1 MARRALLVGVNDYR
15 SIRDLRGSHN
25 DVSNMRSILKDY
37 LGFTNNDIRAVL
49 DDRATKD
56 AILYRLEYMI
66 DKAVPGDFMIF
77 HFSGHGSQIRDRN
90 GDELEDG
97 LDEVLC
103 PWEVSWDSGFILD
116 DELDLIFRRIPQGA
130 LLEVFLDCCHS
141 GTSAR
146 STGRGTGSGSA
157 ADRISRY
164 LPPPADIRFRY
175 EGEEQELGEPRGFQT
190 ANRFGT
196 RSTANHIL
204 WAACHS
210 GQESADA
217 FINGSYN
224 GAFTYYFCRH
234 MRDSSGRISR
244 RILLERIRNSL
255 FHNGY
260 TQTPQLECMNESAC
274 NAYPLQFVSP
284 AEPSFR
290 TLYLTVP
297 YLRGSDVKKIQQALA
312 KAGYSVS
319 TDGVFGP
326 HTHNAVVRWQQEH
339 QMTADGAV
347 GPAMMEKLL

>member
-1 MARRALLVGVNDYR
+1 MARRALLVGINDYR
-15 SIRDLRGSHN
+15 STRELRGSLN

-37 LGFTNNDIRAVL
+37 LGFTNNDIRALL

-56 AILYRLEYMI
+56 AILYRLEYMV
-66 DKAVPGDFMIF
+66 DKAVPGDFMVF
-77 HFSGHGSQIRDRN
+77 HFAGHGSQIRDRN
-90 GDELEDG
+90 GDELEDA

-116 DELDLIFRRIPQGA
+116 DELDIIFRRIPQGA

-141 GTSAR
+141 GTAAR
-146 STGRGTGSGSA
+146 SAGSEMA
-157 ADRISRY
+157 ATPADNRSSRY

-175 EGEEQELGEPRGFQT
+175 EGEEHELGETRGFQT
-190 ANRFGT
+190 INRSGS
-196 RSTANHIL
+196 RSTVNHIL
-204 WAACHS
+204 WAACQS

-224 GAFTYYFCRH
+224 GAFTYYFCKH

-244 RILLERIRNSL
+244 SNLLERIRNSL
-255 FHNGY
+255 AYKGY
-260 TQTPQLECMNESAC
+260 PQTPQLECMNEAAC
-274 NAYPLQFVSP
+274 NGYPLQFVSTVKS
-284 AEPSFR
+284 AARS
-290 TLYLTVP
+290 LYLTTP
-297 YLRGSDVKKIQQALA
+297 YLRGSDVKRIQQALA
-312 KAGYSVS
+312 KTGYTVS

-339 QMTADGAV
+339 QMRPDGVV

>member
-1 MARRALLVGVNDYR
+1 MARRAFLVGINDYR
-15 SIRDLRGSHN
+15 TTRDLRGSHN

-37 LGFTNNDIRAVL
+37 LGFTNNDIRVLL

-56 AILYRLEYMI
+56 AILYRLEYMV
-66 DKAVPGDFMIF
+66 DKALPGDFMVF
-77 HFSGHGSQIRDRN
+77 HFAGHGSQIRDRN
-90 GDELEDG
+90 GDDLEDS

-103 PWEVSWDSGFILD
+103 PWDVSWDSGFILD
-116 DELDLIFRRIPQGA
+116 DDLDRIFARIPQGA
-130 LLEVFLDCCHS
+130 VLEVFLDCCHS

-146 STGRGTGSGSA
+146 SVTAGTPAVPA
-157 ADRISRY
+157 ADTVSRY

-175 EGEEQELGEPRGFQT
+175 EGEESELGETRGFQMV
-190 ANRFGT
+190 NRSGT
-196 RSTANHIL
+196 SSTANHIL

-224 GAFTYYFCRH
+224 GAFTYYFCKH

-244 RILLERIRNSL
+244 ANLLERIRNSL

-260 TQTPQLECMNESAC
+260 PQTPQLECMNDAAC

-284 AEPSFR
+284 AKSAAR
-290 TLYLTVP
+290 SLYLTTP
-297 YLRGSDVKKIQQALA
+297 YLRGSDVKKLQEALRR
-312 KAGYSVS
+312 AGYTVS

-326 HTHNAVVRWQQEH
+326 HTHNAVVRWQQTH
-339 QMTADGAV
+339 QMKADGVA

>member
-1 MARRALLVGVNDYR
+1 MARRALLVGINDYR
-15 SIRDLRGSHN
+15 KIKDLRGSHN

-56 AILYRLEYMI
+56 AILYRLEYMV
-66 DKAVPGDFMIF
+66 DKAVPGDFMVF

-90 GDELEDG
+90 GDELEDR

-116 DELDLIFRRIPQGA
+116 DELDIIFQQIPHGA
-130 LLEVFLDCCHS
+130 VMEVFLDCCHS

-146 STGRGTGSGSA
+146 SRGSETPA
-157 ADRISRY
+157 LPATDRMSRY
-164 LPPPADIRFRY
+164 LPPPADIRFRH
-175 EGEEQELGEPRGFQT
+175 EGEEQELGETRGFQT

-204 WAACHS
+204 WAACQS
-210 GQESADA
+210 GQEASDA
-217 FINGSYN
+217 FVNGTYN
-224 GAFTYYFCRH
+224 GAFTYYFCKH

-244 RILLERIRNSL
+244 RNLLERIRNSL

-260 TQTPQLECMNESAC
+260 AQIPQLECMNEAAC
-274 NAYPLQFVSP
+274 NGHPLQFVSP
-284 AEPSFR
+284 EKSASR
-290 TLYLTVP
+290 LLYLTTP
-297 YLRGSDVKKIQQALA
+297 YLRGSDVKRLQEALRR
-312 KAGYSVS
+312 AGYSVS

-326 HTHNAVVRWQQEH
+326 HTHDAVVQWQHAH
-339 QMTADGAV
+339 QMNPDGVA
-347 GPAMMEKLL
+347 GPAMLEKLL